1 MNDTDHKTPLWI
13 ELKTDYID
21 ANFDRLVQYLEQ
33 NKTFTEDKFYV
44 ETLNLLHK
52 RVAQLIQDLSTKPL
66 YEIDRILQDETG
78 SKKGIII
85 FYIRLLG
92 IFMLSSACKN
102 PEERRIAFAYQ
113 QLLLALVCSSSRT
126 SSVAKYALQTLLGDE
141 VSTLGYNRHEL
152 MADSPDML
160 SERILK
166 QSIVFKKK
174 NTPHVR
180 ENIGTAIIENS
191 SLSIYNCSLS
201 ETKKGKFNPSLSV
214 ADGSIKVFSLSANK
228 LKQSLQSDLD
238 AICSFTET
246 FLEDCRTIVPERK
259 KLLRYDIADRQTIR
273 VRVTGK
279 DLNTI
284 YVETI
289 DPKYEQ
295 IKGTLTM
302 NSTFTYS
309 FSDCL
314 KYLPVGYDI
323 EVRLGGI
330 TQEGKGVF
338 DMSADFKKYVMEEW
352 INSGEEVL
360 ARSLKVNN
368 GNTMWFTETGY
379 VVYTQKNEFEPDLYA
394 WLQVTHINPNGYVY
408 ADFIEES
415 KDRFDEQE
423 ARKEMM
429 LSFCFEHEDDLPEE
443 EKNKTAVIR
452 TSELAAAAII
462 LYILQ
467 RKISVPTERY
477 KMLCAIGILCK
488 ISENI
493 NSMNFLDFM
502 SQYLRCCIYFV
513 QGKYD
518 KMFSVNVADDISELD
533 VVKRRRLIVE
543 ILGNYERPANV
554 QLVDD
559 AIDGDDEMI
568 SKLAKLVQSSSRI
581 RGILSESSLNVI
593 KREITKML
601 SIEDDTATDLDEE
614 NGAYFGNEDMSKE
627 FKTSFVFPP
636 NNGMRPAPA
645 KQHQNV
651 FKAVCGFLNSET
663 GGTLY
668 LGVND
673 LGYAFG
679 IKQDMD
685 FLKFHNIDEYMRHIQ
700 DEAKLAFGLDVIMDI
715 QIVPLYNNSV
725 VALQI
730 KPCEHKIVYLDGK
743 AYLRINAETREM
755 DDDMKKR
762 AQAWKMHFNKDTER
776 SKDAIREAIV
786 GKRKVILH
794 GYSSSN
800 GGNCRDRQVEP
811 FAFAKSRKHIWC
823 FDPVDSKNKLF
834 SISRI
839 GNVEILDSKWT
850 RELEHKEL
858 SIDLFNMIG
867 TTPTHLSLHLDT
879 MAKNLLVE
887 EFVDADKEL
896 VDLNNGY
903 WQLDTDV
910 YSMAGIGRFYIG
922 LADHIE
928 IIQGDE
934 LKKYAQ
940 DYVKRINW

>member
-1 MNDTDHKTPLWI
+1 M
-13 ELKTDYID
+13 
-21 ANFDRLVQYLEQ
+21 
-33 NKTFTEDKFYV
+33 
-44 ETLNLLHK
+44 
-52 RVAQLIQDLSTKPL
+52 S
-66 YEIDRILQDETG
+66 
-78 SKKGIII
+78 
-85 FYIRLLG
+85 
-92 IFMLSSACKN
+92 
-102 PEERRIAFAYQ
+102 
-113 QLLLALVCSSSRT
+113 
-126 SSVAKYALQTLLGDE
+126 
-141 VSTLGYNRHEL
+141 
-152 MADSPDML
+152 DSPDLL

-166 QSIVFKKK
+166 HSIVFKRA

-180 ENIGTAIIENS
+180 EHVGTAIIENRC
-191 SLSIYNCSLS
+191 LSIYNCSRA
-201 ETKKGKFNPSLSV
+201 ETTKGKFNLSLSV
-214 ADGSIKVFSLSANK
+214 ADGHIKVFSLSANK
-228 LKQSLQSDLD
+228 LKQSLQNDLD

-246 FLEDCRTIVPERK
+246 FLEDCRIIVPERK
-259 KLLRYDIADRQTIR
+259 KLLKYDITDRQTIR

-284 YVETI
+284 FVETT
-289 DPKYEQ
+289 DPKYEP
-295 IKGTLTM
+295 IKGKLMM
-302 NSTFTYS
+302 NSTFAYS
-309 FSDCL
+309 FNDCL

-323 EVRLGGI
+323 EARLGGI
-330 TQEGKGVF
+330 TQDGTGIF
-338 DMSADFKKYVMEEW
+338 DMAADFKKYIMEECVR
-352 INSGEEVL
+352 SGEEVL
-360 ARSLKVNN
+360 AKSLKVTN

-379 VVYTQKNEFEPDLYA
+379 VVYTQKNEFDPDLYA
-394 WLQVTHINPNGYVY
+394 RLQVTHMSPNGYVH

-415 KDRFDEQE
+415 NDRFDEQGVRE
-423 ARKEMM
+423 EV
-429 LSFCFEHEDDLPEE
+429 LIHYCFDHEDDLPEE
-443 EKNKTAVIR
+443 EGNKTAAIR
-452 TSELAAAAII
+452 ASELSAAAII

-477 KMLCAIGILCK
+477 KMLCTIGILCK

-543 ILGNYERPANV
+543 ILGNYERPSNV

-568 SKLAKLVQSSSRI
+568 SKLTKLVQSSSRI

-627 FKTSFVFPP
+627 FKTSFVYPP
-636 NNGMRPAPA
+636 NNNMKPAPVT
-645 KQHQNV
+645 QHQNV

-685 FLKFHNIDEYMRHIQ
+685 FLRFHNIDEYTRHIQ
-700 DEAKLAFGLDVIMDI
+700 DEAKRAFGLDVLIDI
-715 QIVPLYNNSV
+715 QIVPLCDNNV

-730 KPCEHKIVYLDGK
+730 KPCEHKIVHLDGK

-755 DDDMKKR
+755 DEDMKKR

-776 SKDAIREAIV
+776 SKGAIKEAIS
-786 GKRKVILH
+786 GKRKVIFH

-800 GGNCRDRQVEP
+800 GGDCRDRQVEP

-834 SISRI
+834 SVSRI
-839 GNVEILDSKWT
+839 GNVEILDDKWT

-858 SIDLFNMIG
+858 NIDLFNMIG

-887 EFVDADKEL
+887 EFVDADKEII
-896 VDLNNGY
+896 DLKNGY

-910 YSMAGIGRFYIG
+910 YSMAGVGRFYIG

-928 IIQGDE
+928 IIEGDA